1 MAKPTALVTGGAGFI
16 GSHIV
21 ELLVRRG
28 AKVRVLDNFL
38 TGKKANIEPFLK
50 QVELIEGDVRDI
62 ATCRKAAGGVD
73 SILHQAALTSV
84 PGSVEDPRTTNDVN
98 ITGTLNMLL
107 AARDRGVRSF
117 VLASSSAV
125 YGDDPEL
132 PKKEDQECV
141 PLSPYG
147 LSKWVGER
155 YCRMFRSLYGLHTVA
170 LRYFNVFG
178 PRQDP
183 FSQYAAVIPHFIAG
197 ALRGEPPVVFGDG
210 EQSRDFIY
218 VENVAAANVL
228 AAGAGDIP
236 GGILNIAGGRGT
248 TVNEL
253 AARINTILKARLA
266 PVYAPERTG
275 DIKHSYAD
283 ISAARARLGFEPVVF
298 FEEGL
303 ERTIRWYKERS

>member
-1 MAKPTALVTGGAGFI
+1 MNAYLVTGGAGFI

-28 AKVRVLDNFL
+28 AEVRVLDNFL
-38 TGKKANIEPFLK
+38 TGKRANIEPFLER
-50 QVELIEGDVRDI
+50 VELIEGDIRDI
-62 ATCRKAAGGVD
+62 DICRKAVEGVD
-73 SILHQAALTSV
+73 SVLHQAALTSV
-84 PGSVEDPRTTNDVN
+84 PGSVEDPRPTNDVN

-107 AARDRGVRSF
+107 AARDRRVRSF

-125 YGDDPEL
+125 YGDAPEL
-132 PKKEDQECV
+132 PKKEEQKCV

-147 LSKWVGER
+147 FSKWVGER
-155 YCRMFRSLYGLHTVA
+155 YCRMFRSLYGLRTVA

-183 FSQYAAVIPHFIAG
+183 FSQYAAVIPHFITG
-197 ALRGEPPVVFGDG
+197 ALRGEPPVIYGDG

-228 AAGAGDIP
+228 AAGAGDVP
-236 GGILNIAGGRGT
+236 GGVLNIAGGRGT

-253 AARINTILKARLA
+253 AARINAVLKTNLA

-275 DIKHSYAD
+275 DIKHSHAD
-283 ISAARARLGFEPVVF
+283 ISAARARLGFEPAVL

-303 ERTIRWYKERS
+303 ERTVRWYKERS